1 MSAGWDDRRVS
12 DQRLGASFRAVRIR
26 RGQRQSDTAKFARV
40 SPATVSR
47 IERGHLGPMTV
58 DRIRAVGAALDIR
71 VEIGARWR
79 GGELDRL
86 VNARHS
92 ALHEAAARWFT
103 RHGVWS
109 LAPEASF
116 SIYGERGFIDLLAWQ
131 ANRRALLVIEL
142 KSELVDVQELIGSV
156 DRKRRLAASVVHD
169 RGWDPATV
177 SAWVVLADPHQPTP
191 RRRPRASSAGS
202 ISGERARPSSVV
214 VESGP
219 ACRGAVVPA
228 IQSRHEP
235 SPRSCHASPCAERVH
250 LAERHILTA
259 TRPQD
264 EHKSGTHSRSG
275 RLDPARVPPRTV

>member
-109 LAPEASF
+109 LAPETSF

-177 SAWVVLADPHQPTP
+177 SAWVVLAETRTNRCHV
-191 RRRPRASSAGS
+191 AG
-202 ISGERARPSSVV
+202 
-214 VESGP
+214 
-219 ACRGAVVPA
+219 
-228 IQSRHEP
+228 H
-235 SPRSCHASPCAERVH
+235 
-250 LAERHILTA
+250 
-259 TRPQD
+259 
-264 EHKSGTHSRSG
+264 
-275 RLDPARVPPRTV
+275 ARVLRAAFPANGHALRAWLSNPDRPVAGLSFLTYGPGTNLRRAIATPHRVRSASTSRNGTF